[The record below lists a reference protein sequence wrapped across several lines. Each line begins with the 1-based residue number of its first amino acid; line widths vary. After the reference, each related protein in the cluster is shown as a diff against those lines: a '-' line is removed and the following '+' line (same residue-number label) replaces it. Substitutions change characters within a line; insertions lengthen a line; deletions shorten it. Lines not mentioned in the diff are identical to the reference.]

1 MDNVE
6 QRYIESINRSR
17 EKSFRDA
24 ENIILQKFARRI
36 SPQRRNNFNVCC
48 DENEKQMIQS
58 FADKIR
64 AIPEY
69 SFVSLFDIYLTL
81 IFTYYSLHLMEQ
93 TRDWLR
99 TFDLEEAIDSY
110 TVNELYRDI
119 TIGDIIDENGNNISS
134 EIRRAFMGLRGGK
147 RSKRKSNKKKS
158 NKRNKRK
165 SKRRI

>member
-1 MDNVE
+1 MDNAD
-6 QRYIESINRSR
+6 QRYIESINKAR

-24 ENIILQKFARRI
+24 ENIILQKFARRV
-36 SPQRRNNFNVCC
+36 SPERRNNFNVCC
-48 DENEKQMIQS
+48 NEDEKHMIQS

-64 AIPEY
+64 TIPEY

-99 TFDLEEAIDSY
+99 TFDLEEALDSY

-119 TIGDIIDENGNNISS
+119 TIGDIIDDNGNNISS

-147 RSKRKSNKKKS
+147 RSKRKSNKRH
-158 NKRNKRK
+158 KRKTNKRK

>member
-48 DENEKQMIQS
+48 DENEKQMIQI

-147 RSKRKSNKKKS
+147 YSKRKSNKRHKKI
-158 NKRNKRK
+158 NKRR
-165 SKRRI
+165 SKRRT